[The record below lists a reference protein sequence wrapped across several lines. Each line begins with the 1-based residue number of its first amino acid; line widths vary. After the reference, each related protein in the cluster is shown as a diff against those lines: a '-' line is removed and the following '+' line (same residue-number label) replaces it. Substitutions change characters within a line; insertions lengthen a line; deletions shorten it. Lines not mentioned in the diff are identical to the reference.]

1 MKKGTQTPL
10 MNTTPFMQTQSMQT
24 ESMQTE
30 SMQTQWMQTPL
41 MQTIQTTF
49 CCRKLE
55 ITMLVYQYTGCRLPP
70 IFCYLL
76 YLYLTWVTVLFG
88 NYIIVGQVIYKLCL
102 MVNLEDVI
110 PVEIITLFANTFN
123 ILMLLSMFSEIKYY
137 VKSLLCRCM

>member
-1 MKKGTQTPL
+1 MNKETQTPL
-10 MNTTPFMQTQSMQT
+10 MNTTPFMQT
-24 ESMQTE
+24 ES
-30 SMQTQWMQTPL
+30 MQTPL

-55 ITMLVYQYTGCRLPP
+55 ITALVYQYTGCRLPP

-110 PVEIITLFANTFN
+110 PEEIITLFANTFN